1 MRGGDDDSK
10 RGGVGPSL
18 FNQCTQNYCIIVF
31 LTVNKYRNSRGEY
44 PINTEKYYWN
54 AKIYNKRTEEVATI
68 LLLHIFSLL
77 HREIDIT
84 KLI

>member
-1 MRGGDDDSK
+1 MR
-10 RGGVGPSL
+10 
-18 FNQCTQNYCIIVF
+18 NYCIIVF
-31 LTVNKYRNSRGEY
+31 LMQFKYRISRGEY

-54 AKIYNKRTEEVATI
+54 AKTYNKRTEEVATI

-84 KLI
+84 KII